1 MSASAGRRSLRYQV
15 GGGLAAVFAIKLAV
29 MWPLDRHILL
39 QPDAGLDT
47 SVYLAL
53 AQRVLS
59 GDLALGPGL
68 YFVSPLYIY
77 FAAAILAVTD
87 SVTWIRLTQIVLGT
101 AAVGLVGW
109 TAREWAG
116 LRAAWCAAALAAAT
130 GLFTFY
136 ESLLLQAAIDPFL
149 TALALA
155 ALAAAL
161 TRPGWAWFLA
171 AGAAFAIQSLNRPN
185 VLVAACGLMALLL
198 VTKRPRGAAAM
209 VAGLL
214 LALAPVTIRNGVVA
228 GEWSPLASHG
238 GLNFYIGNNPAA
250 DGTYVMVPGITPS
263 IAGQHQDARRVAEQA
278 AGQPLD
284 DAGVSAHFQGRA
296 VEWMRTSPGAAAM
309 LFLRKLGY
317 VFNSAHLSLNYSYPF
332 YAYDAGTLLGAMAVG
347 PWLLI
352 PLGLTGIAVL
362 AGTPDRRAFLVW
374 AAFVPLYAVA
384 VAVFFV
390 SERYRLP
397 LLVPLCIGGG
407 AALDALYRAAASR
420 AWRKAGTLL
429 GLIVIAGVGANRP
442 VGLDDARAEERTRM
456 AERSALL
463 ERFEDAEAWTAKA
476 EEIHLM
482 PGVLHFRVGRA
493 LAARGQAEAA
503 VAHLQEAVRLDPD
516 RPETSYALGQ
526 ALLDAGRAA
535 EAVPHLRAA
544 LAGGTRLDLAGYDL
558 ARALAATGER
568 AEALRVLRTVRP
580 AQPDDAASWQ
590 ALGRLAQQLNA
601 PALAAGFYRE
611 SVRAAPTAPESH
623 TQLGLMLAV
632 TGDFAAA
639 ARSFESAAALAPG
652 DPSIHLNLAVAYA
665 ALGRVEAARN
675 SAGEALR
682 LDPSYSRARDFLEA
696 LGRGRR

>member
-1 MSASAGRRSLRYQV
+1 MSASAGRRFRYQV
-15 GGGLAAVFAIKLAV
+15 GIGLAAVFAIKLAV

-39 QPDAGLDT
+39 QPEAGLDT

-53 AQRVLS
+53 AHRVLS
-59 GDLALGPGL
+59 GDLVLGPGL

-109 TAREWAG
+109 TTRQWAG

-161 TRPGWAWFLA
+161 TRPGWTWFLA

-198 VTKRPRGAAAM
+198 VTKRFRGAAAM
-209 VAGLL
+209 LAGLL

-263 IAGQHQDARRVAEQA
+263 IAGQQQDARRVAELA

-296 VEWMRTSPGAAAM
+296 VEWMRTNPGAAAM

-384 VAVFFV
+384 VAIFFV

-407 AALDALYRAAASR
+407 AALDALFRAVTSK
-420 AWRKAGTLL
+420 AWRQAGTLL
-429 GLIVIAGVGANRP
+429 GVIVIAGVGANRP

-476 EEIHLM
+476 EEIHPL

-503 VAHLQEAVRLDPD
+503 VAHLQEAARLDPD

-526 ALLDAGRAA
+526 ALVDARRPADA
-535 EAVPHLRAA
+535 IPHLRRA
-544 LAGGTRLDLAGYDL
+544 LNEGVRPDLAGFDL
-558 ARALAATGER
+558 ARALEAAGDR
-568 AEALRVLRTVRP
+568 QGALQVLREVQP
-580 AQPDDAASWQ
+580 AREDDAASWFQ
-590 ALGRLAQQLNA
+590 MGELAQQFEDF
-601 PALAAGFYRE
+601 ALAARFYRE
-611 SVRAAPTAPESH
+611 AARTAPSASDPRERV
-623 TQLGLMLAV
+623 GLMRALL
-632 TGDFAAA
+632 GDFETAVRELERAVQLNPSDA
-639 ARSFESAAALAPG
+639 SAR
-652 DPSIHLNLAVAYA
+652 LNLAVVCLQ
-665 ALGRVEAARN
+665 LGRTEDARVQ
-675 SAGEALR
+675 AQEALR
-682 LDPSYSRARDFLEA
+682 LDPGYAKARELLES
-696 LGRGRR
+696 LKK